1 MSFDMSKLKKL
12 SLNELEEYNITKLKE
27 IAKFLKI
34 PGYSTFKSGGK
45 KELAGKIHTNLS
57 SHASPVVGRP
67 ASPVGRPASPV
78 GRPGSPK
85 PTAAEIRK
93 DLVKMTVVDLKGLLK
108 NVCGTQKPISKLK
121 KDQLIDEIIDTC
133 IDNYLKS
140 KKPASPKPPKPASPP
155 PKPASPPPKPA
166 SPPKSGKEL
175 TKDKLLEELKKK
187 RSITGL
193 SSLTKGD
200 LLKLLN
206 NEYCDYNAERFC
218 SDKNQICDT
227 KYNVCSNPDDVILK
241 GKRKIEEFNYKGHRI
256 VGDSKLIEELK
267 QRLSGSG
274 SGSSSASSPKPIGR
288 EQPNGL
294 PLPNFPIPAP
304 RPPPVPAP
312 RPPVPPPRPQNRPVP
327 PPRITPYNAPHP
339 QSPPSAPGSPLN
351 INPLSSPPSRV
362 LESQRRRI
370 ERCLGIGNGL

>member
-1 MSFDMSKLKKL
+1 MSFDQLKKL
-12 SLNELEEYNITKLKE
+12 SLNELEDYNITKLKE

-57 SHASPVVGRP
+57 SHASPVLGRP
-67 ASPVGRPASPV
+67 A
-78 GRPGSPK
+78 SPK

-140 KKPASPKPPKPASPP
+140 KHKPASPPKPPKPASPP
-155 PKPASPPPKPA
+155 KPPKPASPPKPPKPASPPKAPKPASPPKPPKPA

-206 NEYCDYNAERFC
+206 NESCDYNAERFC

-256 VGDSKLIEELK
+256 VGDSKLVEELK
-267 QRLSGSG
+267 QRLSG

-312 RPPVPPPRPQNRPVP
+312 RPQNRPVP
-327 PPRITPYNAPHP
+327 PPRITPYNAPLP
-339 QSPPSAPGSPLN
+339 QSPPGSPLN